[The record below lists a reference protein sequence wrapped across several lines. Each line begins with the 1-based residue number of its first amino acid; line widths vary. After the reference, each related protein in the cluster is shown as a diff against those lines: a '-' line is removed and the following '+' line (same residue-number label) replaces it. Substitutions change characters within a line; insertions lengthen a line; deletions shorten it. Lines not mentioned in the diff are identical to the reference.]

1 MITHCRYELFRLNE
15 SAQRDHQNM
24 TAIHDNIW
32 YIRTKC
38 KSNAIDV
45 THGPD
50 PLFHMSFL
58 YLVTLCDSLYRSLSL
73 SLSWHISIHVQINTL
88 WILEHIMKAI
98 KTIAFC
104 DPLKHA
110 QFPQNPL
117 VAILN
122 SRRHIF
128 NRNHIY
134 LN

>member
-50 PLFHMSFL
+50 PLFHMSFMHL
-58 YLVTLCDSLYRSLSL
+58 GTLCDSLYRSLSL
-73 SLSWHISIHVQINTL
+73 SLLAHIHSRANKHTL
-88 WILEHIMKAI
+88 DSGTHYES
-98 KTIAFC
+98 
-104 DPLKHA
+104 D
-110 QFPQNPL
+110 QND
-117 VAILN
+117 
-122 SRRHIF
+122 IF
-128 NRNHIY
+128 
-134 LN
+134 L